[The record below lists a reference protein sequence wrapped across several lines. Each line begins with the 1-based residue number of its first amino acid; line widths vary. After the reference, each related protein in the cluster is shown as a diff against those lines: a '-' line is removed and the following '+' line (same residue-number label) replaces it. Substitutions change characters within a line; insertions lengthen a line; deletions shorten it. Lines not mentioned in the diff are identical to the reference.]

1 MSISRPTPL
10 TCPFCGAKVPRP
22 QPMKEESYEGSEGG
36 FCICGAAYALDST
49 SHNLGRA
56 MLDAYAFAAGSADLA
71 LDLDPEKDLD
81 EAVVK
86 GYDLQK
92 HRVMPVKGG
101 RYPGS
106 GGVYFARLRP
116 EAAER
121 LAEMK
126 REGEG

>member
-1 MSISRPTPL
+1 MSVSRPTPL

-22 QPMKEESYEGSEGG
+22 KVLEEESYEGSEGG
-36 FCICGAAYALDST
+36 FCLCGAAYALDPT

-56 MLDAYAFAAGSADLA
+56 MLDAYSYAAGSAELA
-71 LDLDPEKDLD
+71 LELDPDRDLD

-86 GYDLQK
+86 GYDQQK
-92 HRVMPVKGG
+92 NQVMPAKGG

-106 GGVYFARLRP
+106 GGVYFVRLRP

-121 LAEMK
+121 LAGMK
-126 REGEG
+126 KKEGG